1 MPRILS
7 RNMPRRSSS
16 RTSAQFW
23 WANRSDVS
31 LSNMVIHGTGSYGSQ
46 SNLLFKQGTANS
58 STAPS
63 SVSSQEEFSDGH
75 NLNATHCTTT
85 MSNSKPS
92 SGMLRS
98 SKTRGDLTLCY
109 KESDGTVGQEA
120 ATTKSSAKIP
130 EEWGQFVDVTI
141 SEEEELLSGMQRGRF
156 LVSPSRAKILRAQRL
171 LR

>member
-1 MPRILS
+1 
-7 RNMPRRSSS
+7 
-16 RTSAQFW
+16 
-23 WANRSDVS
+23 
-31 LSNMVIHGTGSYGSQ
+31 MVIHGAVSYGSQ
-46 SNLLFKQGTANS
+46 SNMLFKQGTTNS

-75 NLNATHCTTT
+75 NLNATNCTTMT
-85 MSNSKPS
+85 SSKAR

-98 SKTRGDLTLCY
+98 SKTRGDLALCY
-109 KESDGTVGQEA
+109 KESDGTADQENA
-120 ATTKSSAKIP
+120 ITKSSAKIP